1 LKVIHSRWFRCS
13 SSQHIFT
20 CRRLFPLALITIPCT
35 FLPRAEACS
44 HHNTT
49 SACSASR
56 LTALATLGYDQQ
68 VGLDD
73 IIPESYNKVGVSS
86 RTPVEVVSLFHT
98 PVSSSSPHKPY
109 STAYSH
115 AFQHSTYPQTG
126 DQGYH
131 STNILHEMPLLTVL
145 SPCRPGRHDVGG
157 LR

>member
-1 LKVIHSRWFRCS
+1 M
-13 SSQHIFT
+13 
-20 CRRLFPLALITIPCT
+20 RLFPLTLTTIPCT

-86 RTPVEVVSLFHT
+86 RTPVEVVPISFHT
-98 PVSSSSPHKPY
+98 PASSSSPHKPH

-131 STNILHEMPLLTVL
+131 NTNLLRKMFLLTVL
-145 SPCRPGRHDVGG
+145 SPRRPGRHDVGG